1 MARKNRSK
9 SSLIAGS
16 FLIFGVVGFVIISSI
31 ISGAIGR
38 LHPTKSYNITF
49 ALTQSTAGL
58 KPGAAVLMGGQP
70 VGRVADVSF
79 LSEGDETTGVNVV
92 VKINSGHALFVD
104 SVFVLERPLI
114 GVGASI
120 NIVSSG
126 TASAG
131 LLEPGSTVTAGL
143 AVPMFLAAAGFG
155 AEQLKQVQTIIGDT
169 KDIIARTDEM
179 TAQLEDDLETVLAN
193 FNEFSANLAA
203 IETEKIATSTGDA
216 VEEFRALV
224 EESRELLRVNRP
236 RIDDVMSSAQRTMAL
251 FENEHAV
258 ELLETIKKTS
268 EAADHLAV
276 VAEQTAQLLA
286 TETPAIRRSLA
297 NARLASDQLR
307 LAMIEIRR
315 NPWKLLGQPDKKEVK
330 EELFYDAARAY
341 ATVAS
346 DLQDAGASLE
356 SALARPGVADD
367 ELIRELSEELK
378 SALVRYKEAE
388 VRLLERMFE

>member
-1 MARKNRSK
+1 
-9 SSLIAGS
+9 
-16 FLIFGVVGFVIISSI
+16 V
-31 ISGAIGR
+31 
-38 LHPTKSYNITF
+38 
-49 ALTQSTAGL
+49 
-58 KPGAAVLMGGQP
+58 
-70 VGRVADVSF
+70 
-79 LSEGDETTGVNVV
+79 
-92 VKINSGHALFVD
+92 LFVD

-114 GVGASI
+114 GVGATI
-120 NIVSSG
+120 NIISGG
-126 TASAG
+126 TAATG

-143 AVPMFLAAAGFG
+143 AVPTFLAAAGFG
-155 AEQLKQVQTIIGDT
+155 AEQIKQVQTIIGDT
-169 KDIIARTDEM
+169 RDIIARTDEM
-179 TAQLEDDLETVLAN
+179 TAQLEGELESVLAN

-203 IETEKIATSTGDA
+203 IETEEIATSTGDA
-216 VEEFRALV
+216 VAEFRALV
-224 EESRELLRVNRP
+224 EESRDLLRANRP

-251 FENEHAV
+251 FENEHAI

-268 EAADHLAV
+268 EAADNLAI
-276 VAEQTAQLLA
+276 VAEQSAQLLA
-286 TETPAIRRSLA
+286 TETPEIRRTLA

-356 SALARPGVADD
+356 SALAKPGVADD
-367 ELIRELSEELK
+367 ELIRELSDELK